1 MLIPTVHLNG
11 TSGRDLLE
19 QQQAVLDALRAVR
32 EAMVAAMPNG
42 RDYYPQGENAIGEAR
57 EAFRKQYH
65 IIGNMILAFDAVMM
79 GIDDQINS

>member
-11 TSGRDLLE
+11 TSGQDLLE

-42 RDYYPQGENAIGEAR
+42 RDYYPQGEDAIGEAR
-57 EAFRKQYH
+57 EAFRKQYY
-65 IIGNMILAFDAVMM
+65 IIGDMILAFDAVMM